1 MTEHKKI
8 YIITAGEYSDYHIV
22 GVAESKEVAKELL
35 SKYKGLES
43 PSIEEYKINSKNDI
57 LEIQNKN
64 YYIVRMDREGN
75 SDSEEWE
82 RYYTDIDK
90 EIEFSYLGRYSK
102 IPPNTPAMIM
112 FVWANDLTHAV
123 KIANE
128 KRVQMIASG
137 LWEEK
142 ERELK
147 SKYSH

>member
-8 YIITAGEYSDYHIV
+8 YIITAGKYSDYHIV
-22 GVAESKEVAKELL
+22 GVAESKEVADELL
-35 SKYKGLES
+35 SKYNGLES

-82 RYYTDIDK
+82 GCYTDIDK
-90 EIEFSYLGRYSK
+90 EIELSYLGRFSK
-102 IPPNTPAMIM
+102 IHPNTPAMIM
-112 FVWANDLTHAV
+112 YVWANNLTHAV

-137 LWEEK
+137 LWDEK
-142 ERELK
+142 ETELK
-147 SKYSH
+147 SRNLY